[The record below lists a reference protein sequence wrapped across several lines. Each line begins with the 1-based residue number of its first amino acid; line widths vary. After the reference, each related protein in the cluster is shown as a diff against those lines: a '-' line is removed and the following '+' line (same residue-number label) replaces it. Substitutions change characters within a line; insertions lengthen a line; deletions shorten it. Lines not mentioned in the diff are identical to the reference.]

1 LEDLDQ
7 VEIRF
12 MVEARVLLLHSFQ
25 ADPGAHSI
33 SQIWQT
39 SDSFPWESSGVLKP
53 TTNPIPVSVVMR
65 GVVRHSPLRVY
76 GSVLEQSQG
85 LIYILH
91 FTFFVVYEIYLSLY
105 IGRQIRK
112 FPPVGGMWP
121 FFFCY
126 VNRDLISYEF

>member
-1 LEDLDQ
+1 
-7 VEIRF
+7 
-12 MVEARVLLLHSFQ
+12 
-25 ADPGAHSI
+25 
-33 SQIWQT
+33 
-39 SDSFPWESSGVLKP
+39 
-53 TTNPIPVSVVMR
+53 MR

-121 FFFCY
+121 FFLCY